1 MPVNAPQNM
10 QLDLTALLR
19 HVLLPFLLIAILSAI
34 SLQLF
39 QNSLPPS
46 LIFALIDGWVFSF
59 GAGLIIIMNM
69 IGYILRT
76 HYRKHI
82 YYWPAQTLLTAII
95 FVSML
100 CIILVVS
107 GVVRWH
113 AIKLL
118 SGLISS

>member
-1 MPVNAPQNM
+1 MPVNALQNM
-10 QLDLTALLR
+10 HLDLTALLR
-19 HVLLPFLLIAILSAI
+19 RVLLPFLLVAVISAI
-34 SLQLF
+34 SLQLL
-39 QNSLPPS
+39 QNTLPPS

-69 IGYILRT
+69 IGYVLRS
-76 HYRKHI
+76 HYRTHI

-95 FVSML
+95 FMSML

-118 SGLISS
+118 SGLLSG